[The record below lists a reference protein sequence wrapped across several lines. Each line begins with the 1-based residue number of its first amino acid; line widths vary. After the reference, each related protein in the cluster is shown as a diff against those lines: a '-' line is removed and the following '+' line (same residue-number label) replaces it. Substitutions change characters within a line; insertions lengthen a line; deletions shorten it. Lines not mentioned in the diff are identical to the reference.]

1 MFDLDKWQEIL
12 ATMRKNKLR
21 TFLTGFSVAW
31 GIFMLVVLL
40 AAGQGLQNGAMS
52 EFESD
57 AINSLWVN
65 GGRTTVPY
73 KGFKANRR
81 ITLENK
87 DYSSLSTNYPIV
99 QASSASRRFW
109 GSNISYK
116 NEFGSFEAR
125 AVDPDMQAM
134 EHNTIVKGRYI
145 NSRDLTDFRKV
156 TVIGR
161 VLERDLFKG
170 EEPIGRNIRI
180 NGVLF
185 EVVGVYADE
194 GGEDEEDN
202 AYVPLNVG
210 QKVLSRAPNEVSQII
225 LAYDEAVDV
234 DGSKA
239 LEEEIIS
246 DLAAVHGF
254 DPNDKNAIRIFN
266 RQERMQE
273 IKSVIGGI
281 KVFVWV
287 IGLGTIMAG
296 IVGVSNIMM
305 IVVKERTK
313 EIGVR
318 KALGATPASII
329 SLILQE
335 SIFITAFAGYI
346 GLLLGVLL
354 VNTLGDGIQ
363 HDFFKKPEIDL
374 QLALITLGILVA
386 AGALAGFFPASR
398 AARIKPI
405 EALRD
410 E

>member
-12 ATMRKNKLR
+12 ATMSKNKLR

-40 AAGQGLQNGAMS
+40 AAGRGLQNGAMS
-52 EFESD
+52 EFQSD

-65 GGRTTVPY
+65 GGRTTLPY

-81 ITLENK
+81 IVLEND
-87 DYSSLSTNYPIV
+87 DYNKLSTAYAEV
-99 QASSASRRFW
+99 EKSSASRRFW
-109 GSNISYK
+109 GSIIRYK
-116 NEFGSFEAR
+116 NEFGNFEAR
-125 AVDPDMQAM
+125 AVNPDMQSM
-134 EHNTIVKGRYI
+134 ENNVIVQGRYI
-145 NSRDLTDFRKV
+145 NNRDLEDFRKV

-161 VLERDLFKG
+161 VLVRDLFKG
-170 EEPIGRNIRI
+170 EDPIGKNIRI

-202 AYVPLNVG
+202 AYIPLNVG
-210 QKVLSRAPNEVSQII
+210 QKVLSRTPRELSQII
-225 LAYDEAVDV
+225 VAYDENVDV
-234 DGSKA
+234 DGSKQ
-239 LEEEIIS
+239 LEAEIINT
-246 DLAAVHGF
+246 LAAQHGF
-254 DPNDKNAIRIFN
+254 DPKDENAVRIFN

-273 IKSVIGGI
+273 AKKVINGI
-281 KVFVWV
+281 KIFVWV

-318 KALGATPASII
+318 KALGATPVSII
-329 SLILQE
+329 GLVLQE

-354 VNTLGDGIQ
+354 VSSIGDSIQ
-363 HDFFKKPEIDL
+363 HDFFKNPEIDL
-374 QLALITLGILVA
+374 QLALITLGILVV
-386 AGALAGFFPASR
+386 AGAIAGFFPASR